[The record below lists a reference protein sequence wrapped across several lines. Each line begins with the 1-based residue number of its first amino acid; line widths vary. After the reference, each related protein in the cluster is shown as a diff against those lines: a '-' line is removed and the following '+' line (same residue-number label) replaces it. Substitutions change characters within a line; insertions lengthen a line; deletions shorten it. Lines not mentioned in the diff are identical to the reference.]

1 MIVLQQVVQVWQA
14 LGQHML
20 DFALGALQ
28 HKPIVVGKDLR
39 KTLTNT
45 AAAMIHESVHHMQDL

>member
-1 MIVLQQVVQVWQA
+1 
-14 LGQHML
+14 ML

-45 AAAMIHESVHHMQDL
+45 AAAMIHEGVHQLQDL